1 VSVPDVPSPRRW
13 YLTGIA
19 IGAVVAGSVLLLP
32 SALSDRALL
41 GLIALA
47 SVALVLE
54 VELPWGGRV
63 SVGHVLVIA
72 LTGLLSTGDYL
83 LVVGMALVII
93 SVPQE
98 RRYGRFK
105 AALVMGLLTLAAA
118 AGLLGRVVGTDLVQ
132 ATSVDH
138 RTTVVGPVLLAGVA
152 YLTIIVFFQMAIPSV
167 HGRPKGWK
175 SALSIYL
182 SLLCA
187 SALLAVAAE
196 RNPALGAIALLPLV
210 VLRFSFRRYFDAR
223 STYVQTTQALSM
235 IPEVAGLTPLGH
247 GERTAIY
254 AVALAEWL
262 ELSHEDVDSVA
273 TVARLHHIG
282 QIAYP
287 DFPARPYGPTVEERR
302 EIGQAGEDI
311 LAETGFLRDVGVDV
325 NAVHTVGPD
334 ELTLTQAVVRVAS
347 TLDDLVGQDPFG
359 LTSAVVGLLARH
371 EVGLERTVALSL
383 AQLCDRQPGLAER
396 ARRASEALTSRG
408 AGLGLAMSDR

>member
-1 VSVPDVPSPRRW
+1 MRAAHAAPGPPW

-19 IGAVVAGSVLLLP
+19 VGVAVGGSILLLP
-32 SALSDRALL
+32 SSHAPASLL
-41 GLIALA
+41 GLTALA
-47 SVALVLE
+47 AAALILE

-72 LTGLLSTGDYL
+72 LAGLLSIGDYL
-83 LVVGMALVII
+83 LVVGLALLII

-105 AALVMGLLTLAAA
+105 GALVMGLLVLAST
-118 AGLLGRVVGTDLVQ
+118 AGLLGRTLGTMMVQ
-132 ATSVDH
+132 AAHVDH
-138 RTTVVGPVLLAGVA
+138 RTTVVGPVLIAGVA
-152 YLTIIVFFQMAIPSV
+152 YLTFIIFFQMAIPSI

-187 SALLAVAAE
+187 SALLAVAAD
-196 RNPALGAIALLPLV
+196 RNPALGAIALLPLF
-210 VLRFSFRRYFDAR
+210 VLGFSFRRYFDAR

-254 AVALAEWL
+254 AAALAEWL
-262 ELSHEDVDSVA
+262 QLSHQQVDAVA
-273 TVARLHHIG
+273 TVGRLHHIG

-287 DFPARPYGPTVEERR
+287 DFPVRPYGPTAEERR
-302 EIGQAGEDI
+302 DVGQAGEDI

-325 NAVHTVGPD
+325 NAVNAAD
-334 ELTLTQAVVRVAS
+334 SDDLTLPQAVVRVAS
-347 TLDDLVGQDPFG
+347 TLDDLVGQDPLG
-359 LTSAVVGLLARH
+359 MMNAVVGLLARH
-371 EVGLERTVALSL
+371 EEGIERTVALSL
-383 AQLCDRQPGLAER
+383 AQMCDRRPWLAER
-396 ARRASEALTSRG
+396 ACRASEAVTTRG
-408 AGLGLAMSDR
+408 AGLGLAMADR